1 MAHQIYH
8 TQAFVLRKVNASEW
22 DCRYLLFTKRFGL
35 IWVTVKSARKP
46 LSKLRGHFTLFSQVD
61 ISLVRGKEVWRVVGV
76 ANTGLNADVSKNS
89 ASRLVLAQLFNLVK
103 RLIKG
108 EQSHPELFDE
118 LEEICQ
124 SVKTYK
130 DDEMVLEKTELI
142 AVLRILHLLGY
153 IPDIPELR
161 VFITDFDWKKINEG
175 HLSSVKSALIK
186 TINQSL
192 QETHL

>member
-8 TQAFVLRKVNASEW
+8 TQAFVLRKVNAGEW

-46 LSKLRGHFTLFSQVD
+46 LSKLRGHFTLFSQMTV
-61 ISLVRGKEVWRVVGV
+61 SLVRGKEVWRVVGV
-76 ANTGLNADVSKNS
+76 EDSDLNTQAIKTG
-89 ASRLVLAQLFNLVK
+89 ASRLVLAQIFNLVK

-108 EQSHPELFDE
+108 EESHPELFDE
-118 LEEICQ
+118 LVAICQ
-124 SVKTYK
+124 TIKKHTA
-130 DDEMVLEKTELI
+130 DEVVLEKTELI

-153 IPDIPELR
+153 IPDVPELR
-161 VFITDFDWKKINEG
+161 LFITDFDWQKIDEN
-175 HLSSVKSALIK
+175 HLSSFKSALIK